1 MRSSFFFTLTIP
13 NKFRIVGLSNITTM
27 HQQSQVVVAPPR
39 GPNPFSSRLPSDEVA
54 LPQLSLTPRQ
64 EASVV
69 PMRASPRLLGE
80 KVHDPQA
87 TSVQRRLKLLESRAI
102 STQVNPIAA
111 WPSTGTKTTHCLTT
125 RPPLSVEI
133 ENYIRKEHRNL
144 LLVKP
149 DAARNESLCIYR
161 EAFGCVINHFPEY
174 ASILSLIKSEY
185 DHAITDLESTA
196 QRVAKIELE
205 NKSMKATHLMQLQQ
219 EREQMET
226 CLSEAQT
233 QLAAAL
239 RANQTHR
246 QHIAKLEHD
255 RSQMQQQMEE
265 RKKEFDDSQ
274 ERVRVL
280 SVTLI
285 EEASRM
291 AKLMAKH
298 HSAQKEVER
307 LNMLVESLRQIIS
320 EAERT
325 IQVFRQ
331 APMPGEGANGSSAAM
346 DDRHVQPLF
355 RRNTSKL
362 HSTASTA
369 VKKTAI
375 VEVESVADD
384 NSASSPLG
392 SVKPLRTTATTQFS
406 PSGSISDGRRS
417 SMANFSNEEVEALRE
432 QIFDLECHIESL
444 EHKNTQQVKEN
455 ATLYEKIARLQQHH
469 ERDTLTPRPDW
480 KTVSG
485 RLPGFQYDNKQ
496 TSSETVGEIIT
507 FVKERLRVDVLAN
520 ERAALG
526 EIIWNWLNDDD
537 MCETDLQHRYK
548 YFVPRGT
555 AQNIPVYF
563 RSSVPVR
570 NRRLNKLDVELL
582 LNQFWNMRIE
592 QRRSIPFPTIA
603 DSWMEWT
610 TKQCGSMAAGVELS
624 YNIFDVCERY
634 QYDPD
639 CKLFLKV
646 IRGELTEMVVTDQRQ
661 SMDALLELTNQ
672 FRKPGNQV
680 MISKHDFF
688 KAIRIVFPGK
698 SRDHMDKLRFVLS
711 MTKKREEFDFRD
723 VFAED
728 ADKSQSRFVEVLRK
742 QHIDEVEFFAVE
754 VIEAIRALVTPEGRL
769 GVAEAMNTYLEL
781 DQGATESDVQQ
792 IFSTACRLTM
802 QDLLNADHDL
812 QVDAEMVLNRLKLH
826 VLLKRA
832 SPPKSEAQEDDE

>member
-1 MRSSFFFTLTIP
+1 
-13 NKFRIVGLSNITTM
+13 M
-27 HQQSQVVVAPPR
+27 HQQSQVVAAPPK
-39 GPNPFSSRLPSDEVA
+39 GPNPFSSRMSSDVSSQVL

-64 EASVV
+64 DGAVV
-69 PMRASPRLLGE
+69 PMRSSPRQLGE
-80 KVHDPQA
+80 KVDAQS
-87 TSVQRRLKLLESRAI
+87 TLVQKRLKMLESRAI
-102 STQVNPIAA
+102 STQMNPIAA
-111 WPSTGTKTTHCLTT
+111 WPSTGNKPNAHCLTT
-125 RPPLSVEI
+125 RPPLSIEI
-133 ENYIRKEHRNL
+133 ENYVRKEQRNL

-174 ASILSLIKSEY
+174 SSVLSLIKSEY
-185 DHAITDLESTA
+185 DHSISDLEATA

-255 RSQMQQQMEE
+255 RSQMQQHMEE
-265 RKKEFDDSQ
+265 RKREYDDSQ

-298 HSAQKEVER
+298 HTAQKEVER
-307 LNMLVESLRQIIS
+307 LNMLVESLQQIIS

-331 APMPGEGANGSSAAM
+331 APMPGEAA
-346 DDRHVQPLF
+346 DDKGGMQPSF
-355 RRNTSKL
+355 RRNTGKM
-362 HSTASTA
+362 HSFASA
-369 VKKTAI
+369 PKKHLSEANHSSTSASPRI
-375 VEVESVADD
+375 IDVDSTTDD
-384 NSASSPLG
+384 ASASSPLG
-392 SVKPLRTTATTQFS
+392 TGAVKPIRATTTQFS
-406 PSGSISDGRRS
+406 PSATISDGRRS
-417 SMANFSNEEVEALRE
+417 SMANFTNEEVETLRE

-444 EHKNTQQVKEN
+444 EHKYTQQVKETT
-455 ATLYEKIARLQQHH
+455 ALQEKLARVQQVH

-480 KTVSG
+480 KNVAN
-485 RLPGFQYDNKQ
+485 RLPGFQSDQQRSTSDNIAD
-496 TSSETVGEIIT
+496 VIT
-507 FVKERLRVDVLAN
+507 FVKERLRTDVLAN

-555 AQNIPVYF
+555 AQSIPVYF
-563 RSSVPVR
+563 RSAVPVR

-582 LNQFWNMRIE
+582 LNQYWNMRAV
-592 QRRSIPFPTIA
+592 QRRTIPFPTVA
-603 DSWMEWT
+603 DSWMEWA
-610 TKQCGSMAAGVELS
+610 TKQCGSAAAGVELS

-634 QYDPD
+634 QHDPD
-639 CKLFLKV
+639 CKLFLKI
-646 IRGELTEMVVTDQRQ
+646 IRSELSEMAVTDQRQ
-661 SMDALLELTNQ
+661 SVEALADLMQQ
-672 FRKPGNQV
+672 FRKPGNAV
-680 MISKHDFF
+680 LITTHDLF
-688 KAIRIVFPGK
+688 KAVRIIFPGK
-698 SRDHMDKLRFVLS
+698 SRDHMDKLRFVLAI
-711 MTKKREEFDFRD
+711 TKKKDEFDFRD
-723 VFAED
+723 LFAED
-728 ADKSQSRFVEVLRK
+728 GDKSQSRFLEVLRK
-742 QHIDEVEFFAVE
+742 QHIDELEFFAVE

-769 GVAEAMNTYLEL
+769 GVADAMNTYLEV

-832 SPPKSEAQEDDE
+832 APAKSDAPLEDDE

>member
-1 MRSSFFFTLTIP
+1 
-13 NKFRIVGLSNITTM
+13 M
-27 HQQSQVVVAPPR
+27 HQQSQVVAAPPK
-39 GPNPFSSRLPSDEVA
+39 GPNPFSSRLSSDISTQVI

-69 PMRASPRLLGE
+69 PMKSSPRLLGE
-80 KVHDPQA
+80 KVSDPQA
-87 TSVQRRLKLLESRAI
+87 TLVQRRLKLLESRAI
-102 STQVNPIAA
+102 STQINPIAA
-111 WPSTGTKTTHCLTT
+111 WPSTGTKANSHCLTT

-149 DAARNESLCIYR
+149 DAAKNESLCIYR
-161 EAFGCVINHFPEY
+161 EAFGCIINHFPEY

-185 DHAITDLESTA
+185 DQTIGDLEATA

-219 EREQMET
+219 EREQMES

-255 RSQMQQQMEE
+255 RSQMQQLTEE
-265 RKKEFDDSQ
+265 RKKEYDDSQ

-331 APMPGEGANGSSAAM
+331 APMPGEAAA
-346 DDRHVQPLF
+346 DDRGMQPSF
-355 RRNTSKL
+355 RRQTGKLLPTSNSVRKP
-362 HSTASTA
+362 A
-369 VKKTAI
+369 V
-375 VEVESVADD
+375 VEVESIPDD
-384 NSASSPLG
+384 ISASSPLG
-392 SVKPLRTTATTQFS
+392 SIKPIRTATTQFS
-406 PSGSISDGRRS
+406 PSGTISDGRRS
-417 SMANFSNEEVEALRE
+417 SNANFSNEEVEALRE

-444 EHKNTQQVKEN
+444 EHKHTQQVKEN
-455 ATLYEKIARLQQHH
+455 ATLHEKIGRLQQHY

-480 KTVSG
+480 RMVSG
-485 RLPGFQYDNKQ
+485 RLPGFQFDEKR
-496 TSSETVGEIIT
+496 SSSATVSEMIL
-507 FVKERLRVDVLAN
+507 FMKERLRTDVLAN

-526 EIIWNWLNDDD
+526 EIVWNWLNDDD
-537 MCETDLQHRYK
+537 MCEADLQHRYK

-555 AQNIPVYF
+555 AQNIPVYL
-563 RSSVPVR
+563 RSAVPVR

-582 LNQFWNMRIE
+582 LNQFWNMRVV
-592 QRRSIPFPTIA
+592 QRRSIPFPTVG
-603 DSWMEWT
+603 DSWMDWA
-610 TKQCGSMAAGVELS
+610 TKQCGSAAAGVELS
-624 YNIFDVCERY
+624 YNIFDVCERF

-639 CKLFLKV
+639 CKLFLKI
-646 IRGELTEMVVTDQRQ
+646 IRGELAEMIVADQRQ
-661 SMDALLELTNQ
+661 SMDALLELTQQ

-680 MISKHDFF
+680 LITKHDFF

-698 SRDHMDKLRFVLS
+698 SRDHMDKLRFILS
-711 MTKKREEFDFRD
+711 MTKKGEEFDFRD

-742 QHIDEVEFFAVE
+742 QHIDELEFFAVE

-769 GVAEAMNTYLEL
+769 GVAAAMVTYLDI

-812 QVDAEMVLNRLKLH
+812 EVDAEMVLNRLKLH

-832 SPPKSEAQEDDE
+832 GPPKSETHEEDD